1 MLNIDKFVFESEVLD
16 AIHRDGISSLME
28 WLEKATDFY
37 TAPASTRYH
46 GSIEHGLVKHSL
58 AVYKNFY
65 KIAEAYGFNINNDN
79 ALKESA
85 AICCLFH
92 DICKCNMYKR
102 STRNIKNEET
112 GLWGQVPYF
121 IIDEQLPYGSHG
133 AKSVFLIQQHI
144 KLLPEEAIAIHNHM
158 GAWNNGTYENPGKAY
173 DFSKLAWLVHVADE
187 AATYIDKT

>member
-1 MLNIDKFVFESEVLD
+1 MLNNDKFVFETEALN
-16 AIHRDGISSLME
+16 AIHRDGISDLME
-28 WLEKATDFY
+28 WLDKATDFY
-37 TAPASTRYH
+37 TAPASTRFH
-46 GSIEHGLVKHSL
+46 GSVKGGLVKHSL
-58 AVYKNFY
+58 AVLKNFQL
-65 KIAEAYGFNINNDN
+65 IANSYGINLGNGVVS
-79 ALKESA
+79 ESA

-92 DICKCNMYKR
+92 DICKCNTYKQ
-102 STRNIKNEET
+102 TVRNVKNDET
-112 GLWGQVPYF
+112 GVWEQVPYF
-121 IIDEQLPYGSHG
+121 TIEEQLPYGSHG